1 VRQVRAGLLAVAI
14 AVVVA
19 GCDRAPAAVPPS
31 ASAPPSPTSS
41 PPPATGPITDQQFL
55 QPEDL
60 GAGYRVAPG
69 GGSGDWTAEF
79 SASLLECPPGG
90 ATPSPVDKHQR
101 GLVRG
106 SPEAGDTV
114 IQYVAR
120 YRSGDAA
127 RYLDELATR
136 VGSCRPAPGRSISVA
151 RHGFAG
157 DQALLV
163 AAYFGGGS
171 AVTHVL
177 VRQGDLL
184 TEFVVKVGR
193 ARPILQRLGR
203 TAAERLCDG
212 GRAC

>member
-1 VRQVRAGLLAVAI
+1 VLVAATV

-19 GCDRAPAAVPPS
+19 GCDRAPAAVPPPP
-31 ASAPPSPTSS
+31 SAPPSPEST

-55 QPEDL
+55 RPEDA
-60 GAGYRVAPG
+60 GPGYRVATS
-69 GGSGDWTAEF
+69 GGSGDWTVE
-79 SASLLECPPGG
+79 SSVSLLDCARGDG
-90 ATPSPVDKHQR
+90 TPAPVDKHQR
-101 GLVRG
+101 SLVRG
-106 SPEAGDTV
+106 SPQAGDSV

-120 YRSGDAA
+120 YRPGDAA
-127 RYLDELATR
+127 RYLDGVRTR
-136 VGSCRPAPGRSISVA
+136 VGGCRPAPGRSISVA

-163 AAYFGGGS
+163 AAYFGGG
-171 AVTHVL
+171 AATTHVL

-184 TEFVVKVGR
+184 TEFVVKAGR
-193 ARPILQRLGR
+193 PRGTLQRLGR